1 MPANFLSVVYAVFAA
16 AIVIALLVTLVIFGA
31 TIFAV
36 AFVYIFIPLF
46 IIASV
51 RWLWLKYKYNKTGR
65 IEFFDNDRIDDR

>member
-16 AIVIALLVTLVIFGA
+16 AI
-31 TIFAV
+31 AV